1 MAWLSGND
9 VLVWVNYLQTLA
21 LLFTILA
28 DVFGRNSQAS
38 SATDASDIIDLVD
51 FL

>member
-1 MAWLSGND
+1 MDDPHD
-9 VLVWVNYLQTLA
+9 VQTLA

-28 DVFGRNSQAS
+28 DVFGRNSQVA
-38 SATDASDIIDLVD
+38 SATDATDIVDLVD